1 MFGRHNST
9 ITDPD
14 GTVVDERGER
24 IVSSPDGTRSEGR
37 VAGPADRPD
46 DTASMPRADQ
56 TVEDRTGRVS
66 SEPVVTE
73 PVVTEPV
80 VTEPVVTEPAAEQ
93 READAAREAADE
105 QAANDRTETL
115 PAGEPVTEPVSEPVA
130 DTKRW
135 AHVSAMA
142 MLSLIVGTL
151 AVAATLTGLL
161 APIGFAAGVLA
172 ILIGII
178 ALYAVRRPGVTGHTL
193 VGLGVLFGLVAIVLS
208 VLAMNDSLSWL
219 SSKTDEVAT
228 VHTWLN
234 DHMHW
239 LRRW

>member
-1 MFGRHNST
+1 MFGRHT
-9 ITDPD
+9 TTTTDPD

-24 IVSSPDGTRSEGR
+24 FVSSPDGTRADTVSARLDGTER
-37 VAGPADRPD
+37 RDREPA
-46 DTASMPRADQ
+46 
-56 TVEDRTGRVS
+56 
-66 SEPVVTE
+66 VTE
-73 PVVTEPV
+73 R
-80 VTEPVVTEPAAEQ
+80 AG
-93 READAAREAADE
+93 E
-105 QAANDRTETL
+105 QADNDRTETL
-115 PAGEPVTEPVSEPVA
+115 PAGEPVAEPVTEPVVDS
-130 DTKRW
+130 KRW
-135 AHVSAMA
+135 AHVSGMA
-142 MLSLIVGTL
+142 TLALIVGTL

-172 ILIGII
+172 ILIGIV

-219 SSKTDEVAT
+219 SSKTDEITT
-228 VHTWLN
+228 VHNWLN

>member
-1 MFGRHNST
+1 MFGRRTST
-9 ITDPD
+9 TTDPD
-14 GTVVDERGER
+14 SNVVDDRGER
-24 IVSSPDGTRSEGR
+24 IVSSPDGTRAYTVPARSDGTERWDREPAVSER
-37 VAGPADRPD
+37 
-46 DTASMPRADQ
+46 
-56 TVEDRTGRVS
+56 
-66 SEPVVTE
+66 
-73 PVVTEPV
+73 
-80 VTEPVVTEPAAEQ
+80 AAEQ
-93 READAAREAADE
+93 RESDAAREAAAE

-115 PAGEPVTEPVSEPVA
+115 PATEPVAEPVTEPVAEPVA
-130 DTKRW
+130 ESKRW
-135 AHVSAMA
+135 AHVSGMA
-142 MLSLIVGTL
+142 TLSLIVGTL

-208 VLAMNDSLSWL
+208 VLAMNDSVSWL
-219 SSKTDEVAT
+219 SSKTDEIT
-228 VHTWLN
+228 NVHNWLN

>member
-1 MFGRHNST
+1 MRFARWATEGWHGRRSAR
-9 ITDPD
+9 P
-14 GTVVDERGER
+14 
-24 IVSSPDGTRSEGR
+24 SSR
-37 VAGPADRPD
+37 AG
-46 DTASMPRADQ
+46 ASRADQ
-56 TVEDRTGRVS
+56 AVEDPTGGVS

-73 PVVTEPV
+73 R
-80 VTEPVVTEPAAEQ
+80 AAEQ
-93 READAAREAADE
+93 REANAAREAADE
-105 QAANDRTETL
+105 QATNDRTETL

-151 AVAATLTGLL
+151 AIAATLTGLL

-172 ILIGII
+172 ILIGIV

>member
-9 ITDPD
+9 ISDPD

-24 IVSSPDGTRSEGR
+24 IVSSPDGTRSDAR
-37 VAGPADRPD
+37 VAGSADRPD
-46 DTASMPRADQ
+46 DTAPMPRANQ
-56 TVEDRTGRVS
+56 VVEDRTGRLS
-66 SEPVVTE
+66 TE
-73 PVVTEPV
+73 PVVTER
-80 VTEPVVTEPAAEQ
+80 AAEE
-93 READAAREAADE
+93 REASAAREAADE

-115 PAGEPVTEPVSEPVA
+115 PAREPVTEPEPVPEPVA

-161 APIGFAAGVLA
+161 APLGFAGGVLA
-172 ILIGII
+172 ILIGIV

-208 VLAMNDSLSWL
+208 VLAMNDSVSWL

>member
-1 MFGRHNST
+1 MFGRHT
-9 ITDPD
+9 TTTTDPD
-14 GTVVDERGER
+14 GTVVGERGER
-24 IVSSPDGTRSEGR
+24 YVSSPDGTRADTVPGRSEGTER
-37 VAGPADRPD
+37 WNPEPA
-46 DTASMPRADQ
+46 
-56 TVEDRTGRVS
+56 VS
-66 SEPVVTE
+66 ER
-73 PVVTEPV
+73 
-80 VTEPVVTEPAAEQ
+80 AAEQ
-93 READAAREAADE
+93 REANAADE
-105 QAANDRTETL
+105 AAAEEAANDRTETL
-115 PAGEPVTEPVSEPVA
+115 PATEPVTEPVAEPVREPVA

-135 AHVSAMA
+135 AHVSGMA
-142 MLSLIVGTL
+142 TLSLIVGTL

-172 ILIGII
+172 IVIAIV

-219 SSKTDEVAT
+219 SSKTNEITT
-228 VHTWLN
+228 VHNWLN